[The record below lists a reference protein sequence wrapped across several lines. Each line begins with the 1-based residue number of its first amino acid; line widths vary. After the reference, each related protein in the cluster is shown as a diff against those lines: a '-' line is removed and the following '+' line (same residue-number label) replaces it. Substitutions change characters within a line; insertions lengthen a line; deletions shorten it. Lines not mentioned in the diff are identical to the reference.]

1 MFSSFSF
8 AAPELR
14 GRTDFF
20 FLFFLFCFLGLNL
33 QYMEVPR
40 LGVKSELQLRI
51 YATATAMQNPSC
63 ACHLHNSSRQC
74 WILNPLREARNQT
87 RNLMVTSQIHFP
99 CATMGTL
106 NLHLTTEAITI
117 HSLLISQRG
126 IFKEIPNPYKNSKVG
141 RINVIKMGKKSHPQ
155 DSPEVSR
162 VKDLALSLQWL
173 GSLMQCRF
181 NLWPRNFHMP
191 RA

>member
-1 MFSSFSF
+1 
-8 AAPELR
+8 
-14 GRTDFF
+14 
-20 FLFFLFCFLGLNL
+20 
-33 QYMEVPR
+33 MEIPM
-40 LGVKSELQLRI
+40 LGVELELQLLA
-51 YATATAMQNPSC
+51 YTTAIAMQDPSC
-63 ACHLHNSSRQC
+63 IYDLHHSLWQC
-74 WILNPLREARNQT
+74 WLLDPLREARDQT